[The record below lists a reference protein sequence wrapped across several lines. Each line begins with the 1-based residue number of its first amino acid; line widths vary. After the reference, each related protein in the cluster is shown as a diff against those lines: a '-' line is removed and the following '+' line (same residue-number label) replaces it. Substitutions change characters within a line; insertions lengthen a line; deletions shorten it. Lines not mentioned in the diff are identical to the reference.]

1 MNNPILN
8 LLINVN
14 GALSRKSYLAAVIL
28 MLMLLGISWS
38 LAAYDELGMNL
49 VNTGFFDFDQLSYF
63 SLDHLIWF
71 SIPEFIPIRFLVFY
85 SILVI
90 TIKRA
95 RALMLSKFTTVLLV
109 IINVIFFNALLKI
122 SFIFDVIQEFGIYFV
137 LACLLLGLIVNLYFI
152 INKAGD
158 DDDLVTRQSL
168 ILCGKSTPK
177 NYDRF
182 TYIFFIGKLMLYNL
196 IIALVIGFVFLVF
209 SDALNDF
216 MRGVLRNGENISTLA
231 LLAVLYTFFFSGLYL
246 YATAK
251 RLNNAGYP
259 TYILIVYIISISI
272 ISGIFTYF
280 IVIER
285 SYAQTLLGV
294 STIFFSLVLKAQIL
308 PFLLKE
314 KAIKKMT
321 NHIEI

>member
-1 MNNPILN
+1 
-8 LLINVN
+8 
-14 GALSRKSYLAAVIL
+14 
-28 MLMLLGISWS
+28 MLMLLGLSWS
-38 LAAYDELGMNL
+38 LTAYNQLTMNL
-49 VNTGFFDFDQLSYF
+49 VDTGFFDFDPLSYF
-63 SLDHLIWF
+63 SLNHLIWF
-71 SIPEFIPIRFLVFY
+71 SSPELIPVRFLIFY

-95 RALMLSKFTTVLLV
+95 RALSLSKFTTVLLV
-109 IINVIFFNALLKI
+109 IINVVFFNTLLKI
-122 SFIFDVIQEFGIYFV
+122 NFIFNDIQEFGIYFLLV
-137 LACLLLGLIVNLYFI
+137 CLLLGLLVNLYFI

-168 ILCGKSTPK
+168 IPRGKSTSK

-182 TYIFFIGKLMLYNL
+182 TYIFFIGRLMLYNL
-196 IIALVIGFVFLVF
+196 IITLVIGFVFFVF
-209 SDALNDF
+209 SDTLNDF
-216 MRGVLRNGENISTLA
+216 MIGVLRNGENVSTLA

-259 TYILIVYIISISI
+259 TSILIVSIISISI
-272 ISGIFTYF
+272 TSAIFAYF
-280 IVIER
+280 IIIEG

-294 STIFFSLVLKAQIL
+294 STIFFSLVLKAQII

-314 KAIKKMT
+314 KATQKTT
-321 NHIEI
+321 NQT